1 LKKIKQP
8 FPKLDKITRRVAH
21 HFLADHCTQIAAAL
35 TYTSLLSLVPLLAVG
50 FSLLSAFPVFESLS
64 NDVQKFIFM
73 NFVPASR
80 DMIQN
85 YLIDFTDKASH
96 LTLVGI
102 IFLIIT
108 ALLLV
113 EAIDRAVSDI
123 WKVRQRRS
131 GLSKFMA
138 YWAILSLSPMLIGIS
153 LAVTSYL
160 VSLPFIS
167 GVAETLVDTK
177 QFLSF
182 MPFGLTTLAFILI
195 YVIVPNRYVPLSHGI
210 TGGIL
215 AALLFEVAK
224 KGFAYY
230 VTEVATYELIYGT
243 LSSIPVFLLWVYLS
257 WVIILLGVEITRS
270 LGDYDRDSES
280 FSNCISSNDNF
291 IYAFHLIGH
300 LWQAQRQGK
309 LLTVKKLI
317 QLEPRFQNINIDI
330 LLNHL
335 EKKLWIH
342 IVENHRY
349 ALSRDIHESTL
360 LDLYKSL
367 SDLLLKTDIIKV
379 DTDNVWNQSLNA
391 VFDKTDSALTEV
403 LQIPLYEFYQ
413 SLTQDIVQKKH

>member
-1 LKKIKQP
+1 LRKVKQP
-8 FPKLDKITRRVAH
+8 FLNIGKISRRVVH
-21 HFLADHCTQIAAAL
+21 HFFADHCTQIAAAL

-64 NDVQKFIFM
+64 NDVRKFIFT

-113 EAIDRAVSDI
+113 ETIDRAVNDI

-167 GVAETLVDTK
+167 NVAETLVSKK

-182 MPFGLTTLAFILI
+182 TPFGLTTLAFTLI
-195 YVIVPNRYVPLSHGI
+195 YVIVPNRYVPLWHGI

-215 AALLFEVAK
+215 AALLFEAAK

-243 LSSIPVFLLWVYLS
+243 LSSIPIFLLWVYLS

-270 LGDYDRDSES
+270 LGDYDRENND
-280 FSNCISSNDNF
+280 FNNCIPNNENL

-300 LWQAQRQGK
+300 LWQAQQQRK

-317 QLEPRFQNINIDI
+317 QLEPYFQNANIDI

-335 EKKLWIH
+335 EKKQWIH
-342 IVENHRY
+342 KVDNRRY
-349 ALSRDIHESTL
+349 ALTRDIHESTL

-367 SDLLLKTDIIKV
+367 SDLLLKTESV
-379 DTDNVWNQSLNA
+379 NAENTWNQSLSA
-391 VFDKTDSALTEV
+391 VFEKTDSALTEA
-403 LQIPLYEFYQ
+403 LQIPLYQFYQ
-413 SLTQDIVQKKH
+413 LPVQNIAQKKH